1 MKGRRPLSPHAVET
15 QRRREREDD
24 AKRLADEVPTLV
36 SLRLQI
42 EERRGG
48 VGAPAK
54 YVKIV
59 VVDHAPALVDLPCG
73 DPVCRDGGY
82 ELTYE
87 ILRSL
92 RARETSF
99 VATGR
104 CDGQVGSITCNSEI
118 RVVANAEY
126 AK

>member
-24 AKRLADEVPTLV
+24 AKRLALEVPTLIA
-36 SLRLQI
+36 LRLQI

-73 DPVCRDGGY
+73 DPACRDGGY

-87 ILRSL
+87 VLRSL

-104 CDGQVGSITCNSEI
+104 CGGQVGSATCNSEI
-118 RVVANAEY
+118 LVVANAEY